1 MSKQEIFDKFIEIM
15 GEFAQIRAV
24 AALRD
29 GFIMTT
35 PFTICG
41 SVFLLLANLPVP
53 GYADFMASI
62 FGTDWTATLNAVAG
76 GTFSVLALIV
86 VLSIT
91 YKFVENEGCDAMMA
105 AILALSTFLILMPPT
120 ILTKGGETVSD
131 IIPKA
136 WAGSNGV
143 ITAIFVSF
151 FVSYIFCY
159 CEKNHIG
166 IKMPDAV
173 PQGVAKAFTAL
184 VPGMIFFTSASVL
197 YGLCHYIGATTLPEL
212 IFKVIQTPLQGLSD
226 SLAGGTIIVGLQSI
240 LFWAGIHGPNV
251 VGGVVSPL
259 LIANSLDNQHLLD
272 MGMSLVNNP
281 QAKIFTT
288 QINDVFVK
296 SGGCGLTLGL
306 LISGIFTAKSD
317 QLKSLMKMAF
327 VPGLFN
333 INEPLI
339 FGLPIVFNPYLFV
352 PFIIVPLIAMFITYG
367 AIRCHRLGLH
377 GSAQRSPGPVDDAAN
392 HRRLPARRLA
402 GRCHPAHQPRH
413 RDGYLLPVPQSTGP
427 RFPQRGDGRCRR
439 RGRESGEG
447 INCHQSVSH
456 RCAAAG
462 ECAAAHR

>member
-53 GYADFMASI
+53 GYAEFMASI
-62 FGTDWTATLNAVAG
+62 FGKDWTAPLNAVAG

-120 ILTKGGETVSD
+120 IVTKGGETVAD

-136 WAGSNGV
+136 WVGSNGV
-143 ITAIFVSF
+143 ITAILVAF
-151 FVSYIFCY
+151 FVSYVFCY

-184 VPGMIFFTSASVL
+184 VPGMIFFTCASVL

-226 SLAGGTIIVGLQSI
+226 SL
-240 LFWAGIHGPNV
+240 
-251 VGGVVSPL
+251 
-259 LIANSLDNQHLLD
+259 DNQHLLD
-272 MGMSLVNNP
+272 MGMTLVNNP
-281 QAKIFTT
+281 EAKIFTC

-306 LISGIFTAKSD
+306 LLAGIFTAKSE
-317 QLKSLMKMAF
+317 QLSSLLKMAF

-339 FGLPIVFNPYLFV
+339 FGLPIVFNPYLLV
-352 PFIIVPLIAMFITYG
+352 PFVIVPLIAMFITYG
-367 AIRCHRLGLH
+367 AIASGFMAPF
-377 GSAQRSPGPVDDAAN
+377 SAVQVPWTTPPIIAGFLLDGWQGAVVQIVNLAIATVIYFPFLKAQDRAFLKEEKGDAEAIEETDK
-392 HRRLPARRLA
+392 A
-402 GRCHPAHQPRH
+402 
-413 RDGYLLPVPQSTGP
+413 
-427 RFPQRGDGRCRR
+427 
-439 RGRESGEG
+439 E
-447 INCHQSVSH
+447 
-456 RCAAAG
+456 AAI
-462 ECAAAHR
+462 EP

>member
-1 MSKQEIFDKFIEIM
+1 MSKQKAFDKLIEIM

-53 GYADFMASI
+53 GYTEFMAGI
-62 FGTDWTATLNAVAG
+62 FGSDWTASLNAVAG

-91 YKFVENEGCDAMMA
+91 YKFVEQEGCDAIMA
-105 AILALSTFLILMPPT
+105 SILALSTFLILMPPAL
-120 ILTKGGETVSD
+120 LTKGGETVGD

-136 WAGSNGV
+136 WVGSNGV
-143 ITAIFVSF
+143 ITAILVAF
-151 FVSYIFCY
+151 FVAYVFCY

-173 PQGVAKAFTAL
+173 PQGVAKAFSAL

-197 YGLCHYIGATTLPEL
+197 YGICHYVGATTLPEL

-226 SLAGGTIIVGLQSI
+226 SLAGGTIIVGLQSV

-272 MGMSLVNNP
+272 MGMQLLGNP
-281 QAKIFTT
+281 QAKIITC

-306 LISGIFTAKSD
+306 VLAGMFTARS
-317 QLKSLMKMAF
+317 QQMKSLLRMSF

-333 INEPLI
+333 INEPII
-339 FGLPIVFNPYLFV
+339 FGLPIVFNPYLLI
-352 PFIIVPLIAMFITYG
+352 PFILVPLVALYVTYFAISIGFMAPFSAVQVPWTTPPIIAGFLLDGWQG
-367 AIRCHRLGLH
+367 AVVQIINLAIATVAYFPFVR
-377 GSAQRSPGPVDDAAN
+377 AQDKALLKEEMENNAA
-392 HRRLPARRLA
+392 
-402 GRCHPAHQPRH
+402 
-413 RDGYLLPVPQSTGP
+413 
-427 RFPQRGDGRCRR
+427 
-439 RGRESGEG
+439 EG
-447 INCHQSVSH
+447 
-456 RCAAAG
+456 
-462 ECAAAHR
+462 